1 MKILKTLSAA
11 LAVMMFA
18 SCSDE
23 VFDAPVMR
31 PVEEASPVD
40 NINANTAAIRAF
52 VEAKEAG
59 LSVAGTRQTESGAYV
74 VEFGDGSSV
83 ALNTQMGSLEGSPN
97 GQPTPTVAAQK
108 DEDGQYYWTVD
119 GEWLKTDAGE
129 KIRVTGARAVTPKL
143 SVTPSGEWSMNLLDY
158 GTRTLGAVKE
168 GVQTSSIASVDI
180 TDPSSVIVYF
190 SNATEPLILG
200 AEKNPDNPD
209 TPLTGSLRR
218 PIDASHPAWLI
229 HIDCWNYADPAKI
242 IDLIPKDILPYVIFN
257 LSLSV
262 SHDENTGRFNV
273 SEYGYELVKSWL
285 RTCAERNVWAMVQ
298 PSSGGYCHLPD
309 VSSYSQFDNDP
320 SCAVYRE
327 FFQYPNFLGFNYCE
341 QFWGFDSRDALG
353 SPSWLERVAHWNE
366 LLKLTHEYGGYLVVS
381 FCGNQWSGD
390 INPVA
395 TIKRNPA
402 FAATTAMYQENFIY
416 CEKYTQSSM
425 FFDVEA
431 GSMGVWLS
439 GHAGNYGCRFDQCA
453 WNETAANYY
462 GLGTNET
469 DFPVALGNALV
480 MEHTALTGQTVFDGP
495 EIIWYQDFKEAGLVD
510 AGDGYQSRSW
520 TTFDQFRN
528 IYFDLYRK
536 IIDGTI
542 RLMTRDEVI
551 DRCKYAVVQ
560 DITSGSSLDQY
571 CLPVDFFTGIGA
583 LDHDGGRENNHF
595 YLRKTGRYPAIPVVA
610 EFANGMSSKF
620 ETIRNQSE
628 ILNTWSTT
636 SNKLRELNRVFPQEY
651 TGDLF
656 AGRNENTWVTYN
668 PWKDTKSANIPFK
681 YNTCESMDLT
691 FETFACALFREYSDK
706 VTCYLNKYQTDG
718 KKTKSVITINGAS
731 ARPSVNVVARADA
744 SVSHTEEWA
753 DGKYT
758 LTVTHNGPVDISFN
772 CSGSATGRL
781 TEYTPSS
788 IQVPANPMLYN
799 GARQSEAE
807 VWDFKN
813 VGQRITQGYPE
824 PIRLYT
830 GQGYIRMGNSSSAAV
845 RDELYFNEAGHYYV
859 KFRYRAET
867 ADVTAFDLYVN
878 GQKIV
883 APTFT
888 QSGSDKSLWLTTS
901 TPVSLKEGWN
911 TFELKASR
919 TPECDLYL
927 DNIIV
932 EPM

>member
-97 GQPTPTVAAQK
+97 GQPTPALAAQK

-119 GEWLKTDAGE
+119 GKWLATDTGE

-143 SVTPSGEWSMNLLDY
+143 SVTPSGEWRMDLLDY
-158 GTRTLGAVKE
+158 GTRTLGSVKE

-469 DFPVALGNALV
+469 D
-480 MEHTALTGQTVFDGP
+480 
-495 EIIWYQDFKEAGLVD
+495 
-510 AGDGYQSRSW
+510 
-520 TTFDQFRN
+520 
-528 IYFDLYRK
+528 
-536 IIDGTI
+536 
-542 RLMTRDEVI
+542 
-551 DRCKYAVVQ
+551 
-560 DITSGSSLDQY
+560 
-571 CLPVDFFTGIGA
+571 
-583 LDHDGGRENNHF
+583 
-595 YLRKTGRYPAIPVVA
+595 
-610 EFANGMSSKF
+610 
-620 ETIRNQSE
+620 
-628 ILNTWSTT
+628 

-656 AGRNENTWVTYN
+656 AGRNENTWVTYT
-668 PWKDTKSANIPFK
+668 PWNSVKSANIPFK

-691 FETFACALFREYSDK
+691 FETFACALFREYTDK
-706 VTCYLNKYQTDG
+706 VTCYLNKFQTDG
-718 KKTKSVITINGAS
+718 KKTKSVITINGA
-731 ARPSVNVVARADA
+731 AGRPSVNVVARADA

-758 LTVTHNGPVDISFN
+758 LTVTHNGPVDITFN

-813 VGQRITQGYPE
+813 VGERIKQGYSE
-824 PIRLYT
+824 PVRLYT

-878 GQKIV
+878 GQKVV

-888 QSGSDKSLWLTTS
+888 QSGGDKTLWLTTS

-911 TFELKASR
+911 TFELRASR

-927 DNIIV
+927 DNIVV

>member
-97 GQPTPTVAAQK
+97 GQPTPALAAQK

-119 GEWLKTDAGE
+119 GKWLATDTGE

-143 SVTPSGEWSMNLLDY
+143 SVTPSGEWRMDLLDY
-158 GTRTLGAVKE
+158 GTRTLGSVKE

-242 IDLIPKDILPYVIFN
+242 IDLIPKDILPYVIFI

-469 DFPVALGNALV
+469 D
-480 MEHTALTGQTVFDGP
+480 
-495 EIIWYQDFKEAGLVD
+495 
-510 AGDGYQSRSW
+510 
-520 TTFDQFRN
+520 
-528 IYFDLYRK
+528 
-536 IIDGTI
+536 
-542 RLMTRDEVI
+542 
-551 DRCKYAVVQ
+551 
-560 DITSGSSLDQY
+560 
-571 CLPVDFFTGIGA
+571 
-583 LDHDGGRENNHF
+583 
-595 YLRKTGRYPAIPVVA
+595 
-610 EFANGMSSKF
+610 
-620 ETIRNQSE
+620 
-628 ILNTWSTT
+628 

-668 PWKDTKSANIPFK
+668 PWNSVKSANIPFK

-706 VTCYLNKYQTDG
+706 VTCYLNKYQVDG
-718 KKTKSVITINGAS
+718 KKAKSVITINGA
-731 ARPSVNVVARADA
+731 AGRPSVNVVARADA

-758 LTVTHNGPVDISFN
+758 LTVTHNGPVDITFN
-772 CSGSATGRL
+772 CSVSATGRL

-830 GQGYIRMGNSSSAAV
+830 G
-845 RDELYFNEAGHYYV
+845 
-859 KFRYRAET
+859 
-867 ADVTAFDLYVN
+867 
-878 GQKIV
+878 
-883 APTFT
+883 
-888 QSGSDKSLWLTTS
+888 
-901 TPVSLKEGWN
+901 
-911 TFELKASR
+911 
-919 TPECDLYL
+919 
-927 DNIIV
+927 
-932 EPM
+932 

>member
-97 GQPTPTVAAQK
+97 GQPTPALAAQK

-119 GEWLKTDAGE
+119 GKWLSTDTGE

-143 SVTPSGEWSMNLLDY
+143 SVTPSGEWRMDLLDY
-158 GTRTLGAVKE
+158 GTRTLGSVKE
-168 GVQTSSIASVDI
+168 GVQTSSIASVDVS
-180 TDPSSVIVYF
+180 DPSSVIVYF

-381 FCGNQWSGD
+381 FCVNQWSGD

-469 DFPVALGNALV
+469 D
-480 MEHTALTGQTVFDGP
+480 
-495 EIIWYQDFKEAGLVD
+495 
-510 AGDGYQSRSW
+510 
-520 TTFDQFRN
+520 
-528 IYFDLYRK
+528 
-536 IIDGTI
+536 
-542 RLMTRDEVI
+542 
-551 DRCKYAVVQ
+551 
-560 DITSGSSLDQY
+560 
-571 CLPVDFFTGIGA
+571 
-583 LDHDGGRENNHF
+583 
-595 YLRKTGRYPAIPVVA
+595 
-610 EFANGMSSKF
+610 
-620 ETIRNQSE
+620 
-628 ILNTWSTT
+628 

-668 PWKDTKSANIPFK
+668 PWNSVKSANIPFK

-691 FETFACALFREYSDK
+691 FETFACALFREYTDK
-706 VTCYLNKYQTDG
+706 VTCYLNKFQTDG
-718 KKTKSVITINGAS
+718 KKTKSVITINGA
-731 ARPSVNVVARADA
+731 AGRPSVNVVARADA

-758 LTVTHNGPVDISFN
+758 LTVTHNGPVDITFN

-813 VGQRITQGYPE
+813 VGERIKQGYSE
-824 PIRLYT
+824 PVRLYT

-878 GQKIV
+878 GQKVV

-888 QSGSDKSLWLTTS
+888 QSGGDKTLWLTTS

-911 TFELKASR
+911 TFELRASR

-927 DNIIV
+927 DNIVV

>member
-97 GQPTPTVAAQK
+97 GQPTPALAAQK

-119 GEWLKTDAGE
+119 GKWLATDTGE

-143 SVTPSGEWSMNLLDY
+143 SVTPSGEWRMDLLDY
-158 GTRTLGAVKE
+158 GTRTLGSVKE
-168 GVQTSSIASVDI
+168 GVQTSSIASVDVS
-180 TDPSSVIVYF
+180 DPSSVIVYF

-469 DFPVALGNALV
+469 D
-480 MEHTALTGQTVFDGP
+480 
-495 EIIWYQDFKEAGLVD
+495 
-510 AGDGYQSRSW
+510 
-520 TTFDQFRN
+520 
-528 IYFDLYRK
+528 
-536 IIDGTI
+536 
-542 RLMTRDEVI
+542 
-551 DRCKYAVVQ
+551 
-560 DITSGSSLDQY
+560 
-571 CLPVDFFTGIGA
+571 
-583 LDHDGGRENNHF
+583 
-595 YLRKTGRYPAIPVVA
+595 
-610 EFANGMSSKF
+610 
-620 ETIRNQSE
+620 
-628 ILNTWSTT
+628 

-668 PWKDTKSANIPFK
+668 PWNSVKSANIPFK

-691 FETFACALFREYSDK
+691 FETFACALFREYTDK
-706 VTCYLNKYQTDG
+706 VTCYLNRFQTDG
-718 KKTKSVITINGAS
+718 KKTKSVITINGA
-731 ARPSVNVVARADA
+731 AGRPQVTVTPRAEA
-744 SVSHTEEWA
+744 SVSFNEEWA

-758 LTVTHNGPVDISFN
+758 LTVTHNGPADITFN

-781 TEYTPSS
+781 TDFTPSS
-788 IQVPANPMLYN
+788 IQLPASPMLYN

-911 TFELKASR
+911 TVELKASR

>member
-97 GQPTPTVAAQK
+97 GQPTPALAAQK

-119 GEWLKTDAGE
+119 GKWLSTDTGE

-143 SVTPSGEWSMNLLDY
+143 SVTPSGEWRMDLLDY
-158 GTRTLGAVKE
+158 GTRTLGSVKE
-168 GVQTSSIASVDI
+168 GVQTSSIASVDVS
-180 TDPSSVIVYF
+180 DPSSVIVYF

-341 QFWGFDSRDALG
+341 QFWDFDSRDALG

-469 DFPVALGNALV
+469 D
-480 MEHTALTGQTVFDGP
+480 
-495 EIIWYQDFKEAGLVD
+495 
-510 AGDGYQSRSW
+510 
-520 TTFDQFRN
+520 
-528 IYFDLYRK
+528 
-536 IIDGTI
+536 
-542 RLMTRDEVI
+542 
-551 DRCKYAVVQ
+551 
-560 DITSGSSLDQY
+560 
-571 CLPVDFFTGIGA
+571 
-583 LDHDGGRENNHF
+583 
-595 YLRKTGRYPAIPVVA
+595 
-610 EFANGMSSKF
+610 
-620 ETIRNQSE
+620 
-628 ILNTWSTT
+628 

-668 PWKDTKSANIPFK
+668 PWNSVKSANIPFK

-718 KKTKSVITINGAS
+718 KKTKSVITINGA
-731 ARPSVNVVARADA
+731 AGRPQVTVTPRAEA
-744 SVSHTEEWA
+744 SVSFNEEWA

-758 LTVTHNGPVDISFN
+758 LTVTHNGPADITFN
-772 CSGSATGRL
+772 CSGSATGRQ
-781 TEYTPSS
+781 TDFTPSS
-788 IQVPANPMLYN
+788 IQLPASPMLYN

-830 GQGYIRMGNSSSAAV
+830 G
-845 RDELYFNEAGHYYV
+845 
-859 KFRYRAET
+859 
-867 ADVTAFDLYVN
+867 
-878 GQKIV
+878 
-883 APTFT
+883 
-888 QSGSDKSLWLTTS
+888 
-901 TPVSLKEGWN
+901 
-911 TFELKASR
+911 
-919 TPECDLYL
+919 
-927 DNIIV
+927 
-932 EPM
+932 

>member
-1 MKILKTLSAA
+1 M
-11 LAVMMFA
+11 
-18 SCSDE
+18 D
-23 VFDAPVMR
+23 
-31 PVEEASPVD
+31 
-40 NINANTAAIRAF
+40 
-52 VEAKEAG
+52 
-59 LSVAGTRQTESGAYV
+59 
-74 VEFGDGSSV
+74 
-83 ALNTQMGSLEGSPN
+83 
-97 GQPTPTVAAQK
+97 
-108 DEDGQYYWTVD
+108 
-119 GEWLKTDAGE
+119 
-129 KIRVTGARAVTPKL
+129 
-143 SVTPSGEWSMNLLDY
+143 LLDY
-158 GTRTLGAVKE
+158 GTRTLGSVKE

-469 DFPVALGNALV
+469 D
-480 MEHTALTGQTVFDGP
+480 
-495 EIIWYQDFKEAGLVD
+495 
-510 AGDGYQSRSW
+510 
-520 TTFDQFRN
+520 
-528 IYFDLYRK
+528 
-536 IIDGTI
+536 
-542 RLMTRDEVI
+542 
-551 DRCKYAVVQ
+551 
-560 DITSGSSLDQY
+560 
-571 CLPVDFFTGIGA
+571 
-583 LDHDGGRENNHF
+583 
-595 YLRKTGRYPAIPVVA
+595 
-610 EFANGMSSKF
+610 
-620 ETIRNQSE
+620 
-628 ILNTWSTT
+628 

-668 PWKDTKSANIPFK
+668 PWNSVKSANIPFK

-706 VTCYLNKYQTDG
+706 VTCYLNKYQVDG
-718 KKTKSVITINGAS
+718 KKAKSVITINGA
-731 ARPSVNVVARADA
+731 AGRPQVTVTPRAEA
-744 SVSHTEEWA
+744 SVSFNEEWA

-758 LTVTHNGPVDISFN
+758 LTVTHNGPADITFN

-781 TEYTPSS
+781 TDFTPSS
-788 IQVPANPMLYN
+788 IQLPASPMLYN

-830 GQGYIRMGNSSSAAV
+830 GQGYVRMGTSSSAAV

-878 GQKIV
+878 GQKVV

-888 QSGSDKSLWLTTS
+888 QSGGDKTLWLTTS

-911 TFELKASR
+911 TFELRASR

-927 DNIIV
+927 DNIVV